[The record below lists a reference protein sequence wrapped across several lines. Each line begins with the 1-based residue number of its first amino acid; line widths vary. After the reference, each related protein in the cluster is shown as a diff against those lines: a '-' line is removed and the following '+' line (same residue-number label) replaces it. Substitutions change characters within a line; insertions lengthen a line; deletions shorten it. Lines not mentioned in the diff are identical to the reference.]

1 MVPARLKI
9 CGDFFMEVRFM
20 KNRKANWIVKV
31 AMLGAVATV
40 LMLFEFPIPF
50 IAPNFYEL
58 DFSEVPVL
66 VGGFAMGPLAGV
78 AIEAVKILLN
88 FLINGTITGGV
99 GEFSNFVLGAIFV
112 FPAAIIY
119 QRVKT
124 RKGAVIGLA
133 TGGILMVILGVFT
146 NAFIMLPLY
155 SKMMPL
161 ETILGMAA
169 AIWPAVDSVFDFV
182 LLCVVP
188 FNIVKAILVSV
199 ITVALYKRLSP
210 LLKK

>member
-1 MVPARLKI
+1 
-9 CGDFFMEVRFM
+9 M
-20 KNRKANWIVKV
+20 KNKKVQWLVKV

-50 IAPNFYEL
+50 IAPGFYKL

-66 VGGFAMGPLAGV
+66 VGGFAMGPMAGV

-99 GEFSNFVLGAIFV
+99 GELSNFVLGAIFV
-112 FPAAIIY
+112 LPAAIIY
-119 QRVKT
+119 KKERT
-124 RKGAVIGLA
+124 RKSAVWGLVC
-133 TGGILMVILGVFT
+133 GGILMVLLGCFT

-155 SKMMPL
+155 SKLMPL
-161 ETILGMAA
+161 EAILAQAA
-169 AIWPAVDSVFDFV
+169 SIWPVVDSVFDFV

-188 FNIVKAILVSV
+188 FNIIKAILTSV
-199 ITVALYKRLSP
+199 LTIALYKRISP
-210 LLKK
+210 ILKTK

>member
-1 MVPARLKI
+1 
-9 CGDFFMEVRFM
+9 M
-20 KNRKANWIVKV
+20 KNRKVNWIVKV

-50 IAPNFYEL
+50 IAPGFYKL

-99 GEFSNFVLGAIFV
+99 GELSNFVLGAIFV
-112 FPAAIIY
+112 LPAAISY
-119 QRVKT
+119 KKSKT
-124 RKGAVIGLA
+124 RKSALVGLI
-133 TGGILMVILGVFT
+133 TGGILMVILGIFT
-146 NAFIMLPLY
+146 NAFIMIPLY
-155 SKMMPL
+155 SKFMPL
-161 ETILGMAA
+161 EAILAQAA
-169 AIWPAVDSVFDFV
+169 SIWPVVDSVFDFV

-199 ITVALYKRLSP
+199 ITMALYKRLSP

>member
-1 MVPARLKI
+1 
-9 CGDFFMEVRFM
+9 M
-20 KNRKANWIVKV
+20 KNKKVQWIVKV

-50 IAPNFYEL
+50 IAPGFYKL

-66 VGGFAMGPLAGV
+66 VGGFAMGPVAGV

-99 GEFSNFVLGAIFV
+99 GELSNFVLGAIFV
-112 FPAAIIY
+112 LPAAIIY
-119 QRVKT
+119 KKSKT
-124 RKGAVIGLA
+124 RKSALVGLI
-133 TGGILMVILGVFT
+133 TGGVLMVMLGIFT
-146 NAFIMLPLY
+146 NAFIMIPLY
-155 SKMMPL
+155 SKFMPL
-161 ETILGMAA
+161 EAILAQAA
-169 AIWPAVDSVFDFV
+169 AIWPVVDSVFDFV

-199 ITVALYKRLSP
+199 ITMALYKRLSP

>member
-1 MVPARLKI
+1 
-9 CGDFFMEVRFM
+9 M
-20 KNRKANWIVKV
+20 KNKKVSWLVKV

-50 IAPNFYEL
+50 IAPGFYEL

-99 GEFSNFVLGAIFV
+99 GELSNFVLGAIFV

-119 QRVKT
+119 QNVKT
-124 RKGAVIGLA
+124 RKSAVIGLVS
-133 TGGILMVILGVFT
+133 GGLLMIILGIFT
-146 NAFIMLPLY
+146 NAFIMIPLY
-155 SKMMPL
+155 SKFMPL
-161 ETILGMAA
+161 DAILAQAA
-169 AIWPAVDSVFDFV
+169 AIWPSVDSVLDFV
-182 LLCVVP
+182 FLCVVP
-188 FNIVKAILVSV
+188 FNIVKAVLVSI
-199 ITVALYKRLSP
+199 ITMALYKRISP
-210 LLKK
+210 ILKK

>member
-1 MVPARLKI
+1 
-9 CGDFFMEVRFM
+9 M
-20 KNRKANWIVKV
+20 KNRKVNWIVKV

-40 LMLFEFPIPF
+40 LMLFEFPISF
-50 IAPNFYEL
+50 IAPGFYKL

-99 GEFSNFVLGAIFV
+99 GELSNFVLGAIFV
-112 FPAAIIY
+112 LPAAISY
-119 QRVKT
+119 KKSKT
-124 RKGAVIGLA
+124 RKSALVGLI
-133 TGGILMVILGVFT
+133 TGGVLMVILGIFT
-146 NAFIMLPLY
+146 NAFIMIPLY
-155 SKMMPL
+155 SKFMPL
-161 ETILGMAA
+161 EAILAQAA
-169 AIWPAVDSVFDFV
+169 AIWPVVDSVFDFV

-199 ITVALYKRLSP
+199 ITMALYKRLSP